1 MSRKGAIPFVLLCLV
16 GFWVDFATMVGMVA
30 VPFLIL
36 EHVPSG
42 NTALSGKVFAVQ
54 MATYT
59 IVCLLMARIVG
70 KSKKILIWPRWGV
83 IIFAF
88 SYSLYPF
95 FPYKMTLYLFSII
108 SFFAMAISW
117 PAFYAWVGTET
128 DEHKRQ
134 RNLAFFN
141 ISWSLG
147 FTLGPLFAGPLYDLD
162 YRAPYIL
169 IFLINI
175 FAFILL
181 LFIRDKE
188 QHFDLD
194 KNLLQETAVDN
205 SEEKTNELYLYPY
218 WIGVFLA
225 NLLSVIP
232 RSTYAE
238 HLKKMV
244 SNGELHLLF
253 EKTVSPILQTN
264 PATKFSWPSAAMAF
278 ATASIFLIFAWT
290 YFWKHRISILILSQG
305 ICALTFLALSG
316 TKSIILICLSFAMI
330 GANHGITFFAS
341 TYYSVHHPELR
352 HRRASINEG
361 LVGLGGVV
369 GSIIF
374 GFLVEEFGVP
384 ISYKFVAVIVLIVV
398 FVELLIF
405 NLMKKKIKSL
415 NNNINGLNTKT
426 S

>member
-1 MSRKGAIPFVLLCLV
+1 MSRKSVIPLILLCLV
-16 GFWVDFATMVGMVA
+16 GFWVDFATMVGIVA
-30 VPFLIL
+30 LPFLIL
-36 EHVPSG
+36 EHVPGG

-59 IVCLLMARIVG
+59 IVCLFMARIVG
-70 KSKKILIWPRWGV
+70 KSKKILMWSRWGV

-95 FPYKMTLYLFSII
+95 FPYKITFYLFSAI
-108 SFFAMAISW
+108 SFIAMALSW
-117 PAFYAWVGTET
+117 PAFYAWVGTEV

-134 RNLAFFN
+134 RDLAFFN
-141 ISWSLG
+141 VSWSLG

-169 IFLINI
+169 IFLISI
-175 FAFILL
+175 LAFILL
-181 LFIRDKE
+181 LFIKDKE
-188 QHFDLD
+188 NHIDLD
-194 KNLLQETAVDN
+194 KNLSQETAIGN
-205 SEEKTNELYLYPY
+205 NKENINELYLYPY

-225 NLLSVIP
+225 NLLAVIP

-244 SNGELHLLF
+244 SDGELRFLF
-253 EKTVSPILQTN
+253 ENATSSILQTN

-278 ATASIFLIFAWT
+278 ATASIFLLFAWT

-374 GFLVEEFGVP
+374 GFLVEKYGVTF
-384 ISYKFVAVIVLIVV
+384 SYKFVALIVIIV
-398 FVELLIF
+398 IFSELLIF
-405 NLMKKKIKSL
+405 NSMNKKIKYL
-415 NNNINGLNTKT
+415 NNNKNELNSKT